1 MSIITLTTDF
11 GHKDYFVS
19 VTKAALL
26 QETPKAPS
34 LIYQM
39 ILVHLTI
46 LKLLIF

>member
-26 QETPKAPS
+26 QETPKASS
-34 LIYQM
+34 LIYRM
-39 ILVHLTI
+39 MLVHLTT